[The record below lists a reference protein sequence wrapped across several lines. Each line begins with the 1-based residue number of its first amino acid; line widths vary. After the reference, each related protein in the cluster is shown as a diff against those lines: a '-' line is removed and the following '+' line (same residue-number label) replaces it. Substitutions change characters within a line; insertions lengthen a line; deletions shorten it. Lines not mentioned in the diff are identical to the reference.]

1 MGEIFALLN
10 AVFMGTGNVLARKGM
25 EDGIDRITGL
35 IITLVINNLMNFFL
49 LTVYLALYGGVAL
62 NWPGLFFNVVAGFL
76 NSFAGRWMLF
86 WSISYI
92 GPSRAGVLKVITPI
106 FAIIGGVALLNEII
120 TIPAWI
126 GIIIVLAGVVL
137 ISIETAEK
145 KDRLAVTEFAALS
158 GGGAAGQKESTKR
171 HGNIPLKGLILG
183 LIASLFFAGGN
194 VCRKVGVTYLPSP
207 LLGVTIGSLVALVS
221 AVSVQLAR
229 GKGGQ
234 IIAALKN
241 INRSYLLSG
250 IATALALYCLFWSLE
265 LTSISVVSSIGASE
279 ALFTILAGKALLRKN
294 EYLNWRLIIGALIVI
309 GGVIMLITM

>member
-1 MGEIFALLN
+1 MGEFLALLY
-10 AVFMGTGNVLARKGM
+10 AVFMGTGNVFARKGM
-25 EDGIDRITGL
+25 EDGIDRISGL

-49 LTVYLALYGGVAL
+49 LTVYFTLYGGVAL

-76 NSFAGRWMLF
+76 NSFAGRWALF
-86 WSISYI
+86 YSISYI
-92 GPSRAGVLKVITPI
+92 GASRAGVLKVITPI
-106 FAIIGGVALLNEII
+106 FAIIGGVVLLNEII

-145 KDRLAVTEFAALS
+145 KDCLAVTEFAAQS
-158 GGGAAGQKESTKR
+158 R
-171 HGNIPLKGLILG
+171 GNIPLKGIIIG

-194 VCRKVGVTYLPSP
+194 VCRKVGVTFLPSP
-207 LLGVTIGSLVALVS
+207 LMGVTIGSLVALIS
-221 AVSVQLAR
+221 AVSVQLAL

-241 INRSYLLSG
+241 INRSYLFSG
-250 IATALALYCLFWSLE
+250 ITNALALYCLFWSLE

-279 ALFTILAGKALLRKN
+279 ALFTILVGKVLLRKK
-294 EYLNWRLIIGALIVI
+294 EYLNWRLIIGALVVI